1 MVLDISEFKVGTV
14 MIGDKNVLKKRK
26 RYKKFIGG
34 AVPQVWVAKAI
45 RAGCS
50 AAKVGYVLWYLKY
63 LKKSNVVRLTSEECG
78 AWNISRQVKYA
89 GLKQL
94 AASGLIRVKQEKSRN
109 PDVLIIEADAADAG
123 QGGNEKHSAQLLWLA
138 DT

>member
-14 MIGDKNVLKKRK
+14 MVGDKNVLKKRK

-45 RAGCS
+45 GAGCS

-63 LKKSNVVRLTSEECG
+63 LKKSDVVHLTSKECE

-94 AASGLIRVKQEKSRN
+94 AASGLIQVRQEKSRN
-109 PDVLIIEADAADAG
+109 PDVLILEVDAADTG
-123 QGGNEKHSAQLLWLA
+123 QEGE
-138 DT
+138 